1 MTWQNFLMS
10 NSWLK
15 KMIKE
20 QKLFLAEHNSV
31 IDGENSYEQELF
43 LSDHSPVVGESG

>member
-15 KMIKE
+15 KMIKK
-20 QKLFLAEHNSV
+20 QKLFLAEQNPV
-31 IDGENSYEQELF
+31 VVGENYQEQELF
-43 LSDHSPVVGESG
+43 HSDHSPVVGESG